1 MKFSLGEG
9 GGCVVFLVFFLKES
23 LGVIGGVLGE
33 ISLEDITLIVCLSL
47 GRVIYF
53 LKIS

>member
-9 GGCVVFLVFFLKES
+9 GGCVFFLVFFKES